1 MEAITSAD
9 QRSRSSGRKKALLPF
24 LCPKCFCL
32 ESSSFWH
39 GPRESSQTLTTRTT
53 PGWGPQL
60 VLLVLLLLLVIMV
73 RPVWAQETVTIL
85 KSRLQELERK
95 EVELEKLKG
104 EFRSAKGENVQ
115 LKNQHQDDAVKIS
128 SAPPAPSHETH
139 VSPPMA
145 SLPPLAQG
153 EPVDAVDLAN
163 HYRA

>member
-1 MEAITSAD
+1 MEAITSED
-9 QRSRSSGRKKALLPF
+9 QRSTSSGRKKVLLPF

-39 GPRESSQTLTTRTT
+39 RPRESSQTFTTRRI
-53 PGWGPQL
+53 PEWGSQ
-60 VLLVLLLLLVIMV
+60 LVLLLLLVIMV

-95 EVELEKLKG
+95 EVELQKLKG

-128 SAPPAPSHETH
+128 SAPPAQS
-139 VSPPMA
+139 
-145 SLPPLAQG
+145 
-153 EPVDAVDLAN
+153 
-163 HYRA
+163 